1 MRRAAAALP
10 LPSAQSLP
18 RDDNDVK
25 DGVHLARH
33 DIMLAASADRLA
45 DAVADADTD
54 ADADTGRPHQD
65 RAYVR
70 RERRSLS
77 RTAATAVAAAAAGRG
92 GDGTS

>member
-1 MRRAAAALP
+1 MRRTAAALP

-25 DGVHLARH
+25 DGVHLARR

-45 DAVADADTD
+45 DADAD
-54 ADADTGRPHQD
+54 ADADTGCPRQD